1 MKRQFRAGLIAA
13 VLGLLNFAPFSPATA
28 NDTVDPVTTGSV
40 QAGAS
45 APVAE
50 VDARGSA
57 AFRAALD
64 VLVGGDPVAAY
75 AQARGLDNAT
85 ERRAIQ
91 WAAIYFNA
99 GKIDAD
105 SIRRFAADAPDF
117 ASAGVYRTRIEQSL
131 AKAEPSAETVIAAL
145 GGAMPNTIEGQIML
159 ASAYLAQGETSRAT
173 SIAKSIW
180 IDNFLTE
187 EQEATVIGK
196 LGSLLDRQAHW
207 ARAMHLMMHDRARAS
222 ERLLPHLSEAQQ
234 SLVVARAAVSRN
246 DANAKALLD
255 KVDASMQANPVF
267 IFSRAQRAR
276 QFELWESAVDWLAKA
291 PDVVPDAAE
300 WWYER
305 RTLVRKLLDI
315 GQPALAYRAAAD
327 YDKGPEGR
335 LVEAHFHAGW
345 IALSFLNDAA
355 SARTHFAAMAELAT
369 LADSVTQANY
379 WLARANLKLGDV
391 AAARTAFEA
400 AARYGTVYYGQLA
413 RTELGEAGVEIRPLP
428 DWKQSETLF
437 DANPVVRAVRLLAA
451 NGKANLAVP
460 LLRNFGNGLDSGAE
474 LLLAARLAQEIGAH
488 HLAIAIANTAD
499 QRGTPLDLFSFPKDG
514 LPADVQLAADR
525 AAVYAITRQES
536 MFQLDAVSSAGAR
549 GLMQLMP
556 GTAQDVARKVG
567 VDYSPNRLVSDA
579 AYNALLGSTYLGAQL
594 DRYDGSLVLAAAAYN
609 AGPGNADKWIK
620 AYGDPRAA
628 NVDPVIWV
636 ELIPFQETR
645 TYVKRVLGNYLVYRQ
660 RLGDSPVTLQQAL
673 RTIR

>member
-1 MKRQFRAGLIAA
+1 MKQRFRAGLVAA
-13 VLGLLNFAPFSPATA
+13 VLGLASFAPFSHATA
-28 NDTVDPVTTGSV
+28 NDAIDTVTTGSV
-40 QAGAS
+40 TGGVS
-45 APVAE
+45 TIVP
-50 VDARGSA
+50 DPRGSA
-57 AFRAALD
+57 AFRAALA
-64 VLVGGDPVAAY
+64 VLIDGDPAAAY
-75 AQARGLDNAT
+75 AQARSLDDAL
-85 ERRAIQ
+85 ERRTIQ

-99 GKIDAD
+99 GKIDAA

-117 ASAGVYRTRIEQSL
+117 AAGSVFQTRIEQSL
-131 AKAEPSAETVIAAL
+131 VKAEPGPSETIEAL
-145 GGAMPNTIEGQIML
+145 GGAMPNTVDGQIML
-159 ASAYLAQGETSRAT
+159 ASAYLAQGETQRAT
-173 SIAKSIW
+173 SIARSIW
-180 IDNFLTE
+180 IDNFLTV
-187 EQEATVIGK
+187 EQEAAVMDK
-196 LGSLLDRQAHW
+196 LGSLLDRDAHW
-207 ARAMHLMMHDRARAS
+207 ARAMHLMMHDRARGS
-222 ERLLPHLSEAQQ
+222 ERLIPHLSAAQA

-255 KVDASMQANPVF
+255 GVDASMQDNPVF

-291 PDVVPDAAE
+291 PDAVPDAEE

-305 RTLVRKLLDI
+305 RTLVRQLLDI
-315 GQPALAYRAAAD
+315 GQPGLAYRAAAD

-355 SARTHFAAMAELAT
+355 KAKDHFTAMVGLAT
-369 LADSVTQANY
+369 LPDSVTQANY
-379 WLARANLKLGDV
+379 WLARANTALGD
-391 AAARTAFEA
+391 AAAAQVALET

-413 RTELGEAGVEIRPLP
+413 RDQLGEAGVDIRPLP
-428 DWKQSETLF
+428 QRPEDETLF
-437 DANPVVRAVRLLAA
+437 DSKVLVRAVRLLAA
-451 NGKANLAVP
+451 NGQASKAIP
-460 LLRNFGNGLDSGAE
+460 LLRSLGNGLSDGGE

-488 HLAIAIANTAD
+488 HLAISIANTAD
-499 QRGTPLDLFSFPKDG
+499 QRGTPLDLYSFPKDG
-514 LPADVQLAADR
+514 LPADIHLATDR

-536 MFQLDAVSSAGAR
+536 MFQIDAVSSAGAR

-556 GTAQDVARKVG
+556 GTARDVARKVG
-567 VDYSPNRLVSDA
+567 VDYSPGRLVSDA
-579 AYNALLGSTYLGAQL
+579 AYNALLGSTYLGTQL

-609 AGPGNADKWIK
+609 AGPGNADKWIR